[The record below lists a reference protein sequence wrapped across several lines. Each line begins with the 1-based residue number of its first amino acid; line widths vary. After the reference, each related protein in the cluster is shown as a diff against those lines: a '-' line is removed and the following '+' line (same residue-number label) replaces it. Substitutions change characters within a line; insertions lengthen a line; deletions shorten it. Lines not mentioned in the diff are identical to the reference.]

1 MDTLDESVKP
11 LIQAFLAQMDSAM
24 RVSEV
29 LANHNSPNKEITA
42 DHIIGGLVFR
52 LMVPM
57 TNEELDQSLSSAKQ
71 IMDKLDQ
78 TDSEES
84 EESDED
90 YDEIQECY
98 PIESRKESR
107 RVKYPHCNCD
117 ICSKVR
123 ICILNYHQHECT
135 DPLADKFR
143 NAINH
148 TCEQHKLLL

>member
-24 RVSEV
+24 RVSE
-29 LANHNSPNKEITA
+29 LIANHNSPNKEIIA

-57 TNEELDQSLSSAKQ
+57 TNEELDQSLTSAKQ

-78 TDSEES
+78 TESEDS

-98 PIESRKESR
+98 PTESRK
-107 RVKYPHCNCD
+107 VKHPQCNCD

-123 ICILNYHQHECT
+123 ICMLNYKNHECT
-135 DPLADKFR
+135 DPLAERFQ